1 MDGYIE
7 YENELDNEALPYG
20 ASDTKVF
27 KEAICDCPVC
37 KDAGRNGQIY
47 ESEKNYYCSNAR
59 DDKGCDFLLYK
70 NNIEK
75 LIRRDIRRDEVRD
88 LCEDGSFRATCTK
101 INDDTKTYEGIFSL
115 KPMGKYFGLKL
126 SFPD

>member
-7 YENELDNEALPYG
+7 YENELDNEALPYST
-20 ASDTKVF
+20 SDTKVF

-70 NNIEK
+70 NNIAK

>member
-20 ASDTKVF
+20 PSDAKVF
-27 KEAICDCPVC
+27 KEAICDCPIC

-47 ESEKNYYCSNAR
+47 ESEKNFYCSNAR

-70 NNIEK
+70 NNIHK

-88 LCEDGSFRATCTK
+88 LCEDGSFQATCTK
-101 INDDTKTYEGIFSL
+101 INNDTKTYEGIFSL